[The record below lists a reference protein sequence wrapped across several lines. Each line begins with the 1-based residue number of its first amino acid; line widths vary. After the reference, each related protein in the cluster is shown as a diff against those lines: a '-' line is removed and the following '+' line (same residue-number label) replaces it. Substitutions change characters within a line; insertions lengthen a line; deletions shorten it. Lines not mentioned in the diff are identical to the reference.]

1 MDIQHLVD
9 RLEELLNNGRHVP
22 FSGQTLVDE
31 QRALEIIDQMR
42 ISIPEEIEKAKRVLR
57 ERDRIMAQANE
68 EAARIRDL
76 AREKSE
82 TLIQRDSI
90 TQAAQA
96 RASSIID
103 QSRQEANVIRS
114 DADNYVV
121 DVLSDLEDA
130 LSRTIN
136 VVRNGIDHVKHESQ
150 HFQRKQEATARAAQ
164 PLVPTDI
171 DTPSTLQQAD
181 EPMRIERIS
190 SRRD

>member
-9 RLEELLNNGRHVP
+9 RLEELLNGGRHVP
-22 FSGQTLVDE
+22 FTGHTLIDE
-31 QRALEIIDQMR
+31 QRALELIDQMR
-42 ISIPEEIEKAKRVLR
+42 ISIPEEIEKAKRVIR

-96 RASSIID
+96 RATSIID
-103 QSRQEANVIRS
+103 QSRQEANIIRQ
-114 DADNYVV
+114 DADQYVL

-130 LSRTIN
+130 LLRTVH
-136 VVRNGIDHVKHESQ
+136 VVRNGISHVAS
-150 HFQRKQEATARAAQ
+150 EAQPRRQRAASA
-164 PLVPTDI
+164 PAPDPTDI
-171 DTPSTLQQAD
+171 QTPSTLEPAD
-181 EPMRIERIS
+181 EPMTIERIS

>member
-9 RLEELLNNGRHVP
+9 RLEELLNNGRHIP
-22 FSGQTLVDE
+22 FSTLTVIDE
-31 QRALEIIDQMR
+31 QRALELIDQMR
-42 ISIPEEIEKAKRVLR
+42 ISVPEEIEKAKRVIR

-96 RASSIID
+96 RAASIIE
-103 QSRQEANVIRS
+103 QSRQEANAIRQEADQYVI
-114 DADNYVV
+114 

-130 LSRTIN
+130 LKRTLS
-136 VVRNGIDHVKHESQ
+136 VVRNGITHVQDDVRTRQKIS
-150 HFQRKQEATARAAQ
+150 
-164 PLVPTDI
+164 PPGSMPTQI
-171 DTPSTLQQAD
+171 ETPSTLETSD
-181 EPMRIERIS
+181 EPMRIERVS